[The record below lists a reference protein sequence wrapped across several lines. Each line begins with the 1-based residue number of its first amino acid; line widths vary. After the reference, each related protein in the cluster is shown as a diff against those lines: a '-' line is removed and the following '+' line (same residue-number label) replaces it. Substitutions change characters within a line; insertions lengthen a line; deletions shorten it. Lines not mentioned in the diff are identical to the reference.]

1 MAKLA
6 FQKEF
11 VKILKEKK
19 HVLGIAKPT
28 VVRWEKEITSPS
40 LKVFEEVCAA
50 NGLELPFFFDG
61 NIETLMAYNKKIGSK
76 MGFKIAI
83 TFES

>member
-1 MAKLA
+1 MAKLE

-19 HVLGIAKPT
+19 HVAGIGVEAVK
-28 VVRWEKEITSPS
+28 RWEKVTSSPS
-40 LKVFEEVCAA
+40 LKVFEEVCIA
-50 NGLELPFFFDG
+50 NEIELPFFFDG
-61 NIETLMAYNKKIGSK
+61 KIESLLDYNKKIGAK
-76 MGFKIAI
+76 MGFKIQI